1 MEKYS
6 HVIKSAGGILGGIL
20 GFCFGE
26 FTVGLKAL
34 VALMFLDFISGVLA
48 AGARGEIS
56 SKVGFIGIAKKVFIL
71 TLAAVGHLID
81 GITVLNGL
89 CMNVV
94 VFFYIAN
101 EAMSIIEN
109 AGRIGLPIPD
119 KLLDAIS
126 QLNGKE
132 GGNV

>member
-1 MEKYS
+1 MEKYN

-34 VALMFLDFISGVLA
+34 IALMVLDFISGVLA
-48 AGARGEIS
+48 AGARGQIS
-56 SKVGFIGIAKKVFIL
+56 SKIGFIGIAKKVFIL

-81 GITVLNGL
+81 SITVLNGL

-101 EAMSIIEN
+101 EAMSVIEN

-132 GGNV
+132 RDNV